1 MPCNLQLGEACL
13 RPRGHGQKRVSN
25 RVGSQCSAR
34 KRILRVVCARFDS
47 LSARLRGNENRGPRS
62 EAWNS
67 SKCLGLEGSGQGRRA
82 LRERAAGSINRSC
95 GRETTTAAQPRAFQ
109 THAYYRPYQNQARQE
124 QKPHGRRVEQYPPGE
139 LITNQRPASAMAA
152 AAAPYDLPAAVD
164 TANCSS
170 GGAPM
175 DPRAPASAVDVVF
188 RELAHTG
195 HSSRHTPADNY

>member
-1 MPCNLQLGEACL
+1 MLDARILQLL
-13 RPRGHGQKRVSN
+13 RCFRRLQWQCDQPSWTASQTRSQKRVSN

-34 KRILRVVCARFDS
+34 RRILLVCARFDS

-152 AAAPYDLPAAVD
+152 AAAPGEEQRSDERRK
-164 TANCSS
+164 TA
-170 GGAPM
+170 
-175 DPRAPASAVDVVF
+175 
-188 RELAHTG
+188 
-195 HSSRHTPADNY
+195 

>member
-1 MPCNLQLGEACL
+1 MHVYCSFCGVLGGCNGNAINPAG
-13 RPRGHGQKRVSN
+13 RH
-25 RVGSQCSAR
+25 R
-34 KRILRVVCARFDS
+34 KRAARNVSRTASGVNAALANEFFVCARFDS

-152 AAAPYDLPAAVD
+152 AAAPGEEQRSDERRK
-164 TANCSS
+164 TA
-170 GGAPM
+170 
-175 DPRAPASAVDVVF
+175 
-188 RELAHTG
+188 
-195 HSSRHTPADNY
+195 